1 MGLRRMWDLVLR
13 LMGDWNEV
21 LSILE
26 EDGKYVNI
34 KWYITQTYFVKE
46 EYTIVRLLE
55 HYDG

>member
-1 MGLRRMWDLVLR
+1 
-13 LMGDWNEV
+13 MGDWNEV

-26 EDGKYVNI
+26 EDGKCVNI
-34 KWYITQTYFVKE
+34 KWYMTQTYFVKE